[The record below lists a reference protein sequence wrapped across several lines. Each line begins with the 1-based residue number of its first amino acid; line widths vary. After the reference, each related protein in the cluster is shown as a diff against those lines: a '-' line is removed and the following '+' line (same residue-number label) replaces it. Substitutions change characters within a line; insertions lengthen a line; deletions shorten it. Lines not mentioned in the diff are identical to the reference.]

1 MLIVD
6 VLYYYD
12 KELDMSN
19 KIESELYHTLKNVN
33 DLTKANVA
41 EAISNAVSAGTLALD
56 EYTAKNIVSLV
67 SATVDQSTDVAHV
80 QVMRAVNA
88 VTEKTRKKPSG
99 RKTTK

>member
-41 EAISNAVSAGTLALD
+41 EAISNAVSAGT
-56 EYTAKNIVSLV
+56 
-67 SATVDQSTDVAHV
+67 
-80 QVMRAVNA
+80 
-88 VTEKTRKKPSG
+88 
-99 RKTTK
+99 